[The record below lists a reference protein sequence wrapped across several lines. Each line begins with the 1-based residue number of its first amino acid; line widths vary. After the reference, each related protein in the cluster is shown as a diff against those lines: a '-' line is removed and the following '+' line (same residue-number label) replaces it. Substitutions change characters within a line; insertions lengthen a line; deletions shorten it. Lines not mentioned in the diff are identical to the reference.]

1 VATPLE
7 KRNSPE
13 VLKDIWTKIGAK
25 WGEFLLKDGKLE
37 ELFEKATLKD
47 MGVFGGITT
56 EKILLLSGQPTQI
69 FGHNEHQRMDDL
81 AGALLKEVERRKQL
95 KALGVVE
102 AQVVKA

>member
-1 VATPLE
+1 VAKVTNTPEAMKAIWTELGTRWGNWILQGDRFEQMLE
-7 KRNSPE
+7 KAS
-13 VLKDIWTKIGAK
+13 LK
-25 WGEFLLKDGKLE
+25 EQS
-37 ELFEKATLKD
+37 
-47 MGVFGGITT
+47 VFGGITT